1 MRSRGRESP
10 ACRGVTSACANVSV
24 FLDPELIHTGES
36 VRPFGLERVPAI
48 EIAHEMIATENVPIT
63 LHRLRGKFETDE
75 FQVVLDDEGL
85 NVWNRQPVFLDME
98 QQVAALAGAE
108 EIAGLGNVLERRVQ
122 QVLPAAADVV
132 RGRAIALLENEGAG
146 GNDPTACELAV
157 EAHAHEAARP
167 QQSEQDAPACHRFRK
182 MMQYPGGIDQVER
195 PLDRSELEDVGL
207 GVLDLFRQGRGRLP
221 LGVAKTGEAE
231 IDGQDPRVLVLLRHL
246 DWMAAG
252 AAAGHENLDAAVR
265 AEGAECGR
273 RELSAKV
280 LVQGDRRRRRSGMHP
295 SRIRVFLVLPP

>member
-1 MRSRGRESP
+1 MILCMRGRRARHDSF
-10 ACRGVTSACANVSV
+10 AWRGVASVTTARPHASV

-48 EIAHEMIATENVPIT
+48 EIAHEMVAAENVPIT
-63 LHRLRGKFETDE
+63 LHPLRGKFETDE
-75 FQVVLDDEGL
+75 FQVVLDDEEL
-85 NVWNRQPVFLDME
+85 DLRNRQPALLDMK

-122 QVLPAAADVV
+122 QVLPATPNVI
-132 RGRAIALLENEGAG
+132 RGGAIAVLENEGAG

-207 GVLDLFRQGRGRLP
+207 GVLDLFR
-221 LGVAKTGEAE
+221 
-231 IDGQDPRVLVLLRHL
+231 
-246 DWMAAG
+246 
-252 AAAGHENLDAAVR
+252 
-265 AEGAECGR
+265 
-273 RELSAKV
+273 
-280 LVQGDRRRRRSGMHP
+280 
-295 SRIRVFLVLPP
+295 